1 MFYIFQF
8 IDGASFMASS
18 LSRLV
23 NNFSEGVRKINCKY
37 GHDDKNVKLNVS
49 IATAFLNK
57 QILKII

>member
-18 LSRLV
+18 SSRLV

-37 GHDDKNVKLNVS
+37 GHDDKKCQ
-49 IATAFLNK
+49 T
-57 QILKII
+57 